1 MGRSTSV
8 SSDSDVIAGSLRDPV
23 VFGELFSRH
32 AARLHRYVARRA
44 GDAVA
49 DDVTSETFLI
59 AFERRARFDLD
70 REDAGPWL
78 FGIATNLIHR
88 HRIAEARALRTH
100 ERIAQLPTD
109 DQSERINDTID
120 AERQLAKLARQLR
133 RMPAGDRDCLLLY
146 AWAEFSYDQIA
157 ESLGIPV
164 GTVRSRLNRARRK
177 LRTESLDATDE
188 EGEHGRAHLAPDT
201 A

>member
-1 MGRSTSV
+1 VST
-8 SSDSDVIAGSLRDPV
+8 DSDVIEGSLLDPV
-23 VFGELFSRH
+23 VFGELFTRH

-44 GDAVA
+44 GEVVA

-59 AFERRARFDLD
+59 AFERRARFDLA

-88 HRIAEARALRTH
+88 HRIAEARTFRSL
-100 ERIAQLPTD
+100 EQIAQLRTD
-109 DQSERINDTID
+109 ADESGRIDDTID

-133 RMPAGDRDCLLLY
+133 KMAAGDRECLLLY

-157 ESLGIPV
+157 ESLNIPV

-177 LRTESLDATDE
+177 LRRDSMEALDE